1 MRLTLQ
7 IHFDFEWHHA
17 ATLELTDTA
26 AGIFGASIVDYD
38 LDYFVNVASSEF
50 AAGKTI
56 RDYRAL
62 SVRHPIDLE
71 NRYSR
76 RWPPFL
82 LDLMPQGHARRK
94 LAEHLGLAEGSRASD
109 LPLLLRSATGGI
121 GNIRIKEAAD
131 AEAERLCVVERQGVT
146 EAEILERSD
155 RFMEV
160 ADRFGMLAS
169 GSSGLQGEW
178 PKVSMTQ
185 SNDGLY
191 YPDSFVTDE
200 EAVRHVIVKLVRSNE
215 PVDRLILE
223 GEALYSR
230 IAQEIGL
237 NIYEPSTYAEGVLII
252 PRFDR
257 EKTQGGGTVRL
268 GQESLVSAIGVA
280 DFGHVGTHETYIDV
294 LRQCSADPFADVVEY
309 LKRDIAN
316 LALGN
321 PDNHGRNSA
330 LSKYQDG
337 TIRLSPLF
345 DFAPMRLAKEGIVR
359 STRWA
364 VMRDGGR
371 DHLPDWE
378 QICVDL
384 MPDPGEQKALAA
396 TLTEFAKLLRR
407 APAIAKDMGAPPDIL
422 ERAMGRCLAI
432 TDSVL
437 AACHVMAKDR

>member
-1 MRLTLQ
+1 MHLTLQ
-7 IHFDFEWHHA
+7 THFNGEWHHV
-17 ATLELTDTA
+17 ATLEIRDDA
-26 AGIFGASIVDYD
+26 AGFQGASIFDYD
-38 LDYFVNVASSEF
+38 LDYFVTQASAEF
-50 AAGKTI
+50 AAGKMV
-56 RDYRAL
+56 RDHRAL
-62 SVRHPIDLE
+62 SVRYPVDLE

-76 RWPPFL
+76 SWPPFL

-121 GNIRIKEAAD
+121 GNIRIKEAA
-131 AEAERLCVVERQGVT
+131 EAETERLGGIERQGVT

-185 SNDGLY
+185 ANDGHY
-191 YPDSFVTDE
+191 YPDSVVSDD

-215 PVDRLILE
+215 PMDRLILE

-237 NIYEPSTYAEGVLII
+237 NVNEPSTYAEGVLII

-257 EKTQGGGTVRL
+257 KKKEGGGTVRL

-280 DFGHVGTHETYIDV
+280 DFGHVGTHEAYIDV
-294 LRQCSADPFADVVEY
+294 LRQYSADPFSDIVEY

-330 LSKYQDG
+330 LSKHQNG

-364 VMRDGGR
+364 MMRDSGR
-371 DHLPDWE
+371 DHLPDWKR
-378 QICVDL
+378 ICAEL
-384 MPDPGEQKALAA
+384 LPDPDEQKALAA
-396 TLTEFAKLLRR
+396 ALCEFANHMRL
-407 APAIAKDMGAPPDIL
+407 APDMAKDMGASLEIL
-422 ERAMGRCLAI
+422 ERAMGRCIEI

-437 AACHVMAKDR
+437 AACH

>member
-7 IHFDFEWHHA
+7 THFYGQWHHA
-17 ATLELTDTA
+17 ATLELKDDA
-26 AGIFGASIVDYD
+26 AGFQGASIVDYD
-38 LDYFVNVASSEF
+38 LDYFVTIASAEF
-50 AAGKTI
+50 AGGKTV
-56 RDYRAL
+56 RDHRAL
-62 SVRHPIDLE
+62 SVRYPVDLE

-76 RWPPFL
+76 NWPPFL

-94 LAEHLGLAEGSRASD
+94 LAEHLSLAEGSRASD
-109 LPLLLRSATGGI
+109 LPLLLRSAAGGI
-121 GNIRIKEAAD
+121 GNIRIKEAA
-131 AEAERLCVVERQGVT
+131 EAETERLRGVERQGVT

-185 SNDGLY
+185 ANDGLY
-191 YPDSFVTDE
+191 YPDSFVTDD

-237 NIYEPSTYAEGVLII
+237 NVDEPSTYAESVLII

-257 EKTQGGGTVRL
+257 KKKEGGGTVRL

-280 DFGHVGTHETYIDV
+280 DFGHVGSHEAYIDV
-294 LRQCSADPFADVVEY
+294 LRQYSANPFADIVEY

-330 LSKYQDG
+330 LSKHQDG

-364 VMRDGGR
+364 MMRDVGR
-371 DHLPDWE
+371 DHLPDWKRICAELILDPDE
-378 QICVDL
+378 QN
-384 MPDPGEQKALAA
+384 ALAA
-396 TLTEFAKLLRR
+396 DLSVFSEYLRQT
-407 APAIAKDMGAPPDIL
+407 PAMAKDMGGSPEIL
-422 ERAMGRCLAI
+422 ERAMGRCIEIAE
-432 TDSVL
+432 SVL
-437 AACHVMAKDR
+437 AACQ

>member
-7 IHFDFEWHHA
+7 THFYGQWHHS
-17 ATLELTDTA
+17 ATLELKDDA
-26 AGIFGASIVDYD
+26 AGYQGASIVDYD
-38 LDYFVNVASSEF
+38 LDYFVTVASAEF
-50 AAGKTI
+50 AGGKTV
-56 RDYRAL
+56 RDHRAL
-62 SVRHPIDLE
+62 SVRYPVDLE

-76 RWPPFL
+76 SWPPFL

-94 LAEHLGLAEGSRASD
+94 LAEHLSLAESLRASD

-121 GNIRIKEAAD
+121 GNIRIKEAA
-131 AEAERLCVVERQGVT
+131 EAETERLRGVERQGVT

-185 SNDGLY
+185 ANDGLY
-191 YPDSFVTDE
+191 YPDSFVTDD

-237 NIYEPSTYAEGVLII
+237 NVDEPSTYAESVLII

-257 EKTQGGGTVRL
+257 KKKEGGGTVRL
-268 GQESLVSAIGVA
+268 GQESLVSAIGIA
-280 DFGHVGTHETYIDV
+280 DFGHVGSHEAYIDV
-294 LRQCSADPFADVVEY
+294 LRQYSATPFADIVEY

-330 LSKYQDG
+330 LSKHQDG

-364 VMRDGGR
+364 MMRDGGR
-371 DHLPDWE
+371 DHLPDWKR
-378 QICVDL
+378 ICAEL
-384 MPDPGEQKALAA
+384 IPDPDEQNALAA
-396 TLTEFAKLLRR
+396 ELSVFAEYLRQT
-407 APAIAKDMGAPPDIL
+407 PAMAKDMGGSPEIL
-422 ERAMGRCLAI
+422 ERAMGRCIEIAE
-432 TDSVL
+432 SVL
-437 AACHVMAKDR
+437 AACQ

>member
-7 IHFDFEWHHA
+7 IHFNGEWHHA
-17 ATLELTDTA
+17 ATLELKDDA
-26 AGIFGASIVDYD
+26 AGFQGASVVDYD
-38 LDYFVNVASSEF
+38 LDYFVTVASAEF
-50 AAGKTI
+50 AAGKTV
-56 RDYRAL
+56 RDHRAL
-62 SVRHPIDLE
+62 SVRYPVDLE
-71 NRYSR
+71 NRFSR
-76 RWPPFL
+76 SWPPFL
-82 LDLMPQGHARRK
+82 LDLLPQGHARRK
-94 LAEHLGLAEGSRASD
+94 LADHLGLAEGSRAAD
-109 LPLLLRSATGGI
+109 LPLLMRSATGGI
-121 GNIRIKEAAD
+121 GSIRIKEAA
-131 AEAERLCVVERQGVT
+131 EAETERLRGVERQGVT

-185 SNDGLY
+185 ANDGLY
-191 YPDSFVTDE
+191 YPDSFVTDD

-237 NIYEPSTYAEGVLII
+237 NVSEPSTYAEGVLII

-257 EKTQGGGTVRL
+257 KKREGGGTVRL

-280 DFGHVGTHETYIDV
+280 DFGHVGTHEAYIDV
-294 LRQCSADPFADVVEY
+294 LRQYSANPFSDIAEY

-330 LSKYQDG
+330 LSKHQDG

-364 VMRDGGR
+364 MMRDGGR
-371 DHLPDWE
+371 DHLPDWTS
-378 QICVDL
+378 ICAEL
-384 MPDPGEQKALAA
+384 MPGPVEQKALAA
-396 TLTEFAKLLRR
+396 ALCEFAERLQQ
-407 APAIAKDMGAPPDIL
+407 APDKAKDMGAPPEIL
-422 ERAMGRCLAI
+422 ERAMGRCTEIA
-432 TDSVL
+432 DSVL
-437 AACHVMAKDR
+437 AARS

>member
-7 IHFDFEWHHA
+7 THFDGEWHQA
-17 ATLELTDTA
+17 ATLELKDDA
-26 AGIFGASIVDYD
+26 AGFQGVSIVDYD
-38 LDYFVNVASSEF
+38 LDYFVAVASPEF
-50 AAGKTI
+50 AAGKTV
-56 RDYRAL
+56 RDHRAL
-62 SVRHPIDLE
+62 SVRYPVDLE

-76 RWPPFL
+76 SWPPFL

-94 LAEHLGLAEGSRASD
+94 LAEHLHLVEGSRASD
-109 LPLLLRSATGGI
+109 LPLLFRSATGGI
-121 GNIRIKEAAD
+121 GNIRIKEAA
-131 AEAERLCVVERQGVT
+131 EAEIERLRSVERQGVT

-185 SNDGLY
+185 ANDGLY
-191 YPDSFVTDE
+191 YPDSFVTDD

-230 IAQEIGL
+230 IAEGIGL
-237 NIYEPSTYAEGVLII
+237 NVSEPSIYAEGVLII

-257 EKTQGGGTVRL
+257 KKKEGGGTIRL
-268 GQESLVSAIGVA
+268 GQESLVSAVGVA
-280 DFGHVGTHETYIDV
+280 DFGYVGTHEAYVDV
-294 LRQCSADPFADVVEY
+294 LRQYSADSFSDILEY

-316 LALGN
+316 LAFGN

-330 LSKYQDG
+330 LSKLQDG

-345 DFAPMRLAKEGIVR
+345 DFAPMRLAKEGVVR

-364 VMRDGGR
+364 TMRDEGR
-371 DHLPDWE
+371 DHFPDWRR
-378 QICVDL
+378 ICEEL
-384 MPDPGEQKALAA
+384 MPDPLLQKALAA
-396 TLTEFAKLLRR
+396 MLSEFAERLFE
-407 APAIAKDMGAPPDIL
+407 APAMAKGMGAPPDIL
-422 ERAMGRCLAI
+422 ERAMGRCIEIA
-432 TDSVL
+432 DCVL
-437 AACHVMAKDR
+437 DVCG

>member
-1 MRLTLQ
+1 MRLMLQ
-7 IHFDFEWHHA
+7 THFYGQWHHA
-17 ATLELTDTA
+17 ATLELKDDA
-26 AGIFGASIVDYD
+26 AGYQGASIVDYD
-38 LDYFVNVASSEF
+38 LDYFVTVASAEF
-50 AAGKTI
+50 AGGKTV
-56 RDYRAL
+56 RDHRAL
-62 SVRHPIDLE
+62 SVRYPVDLE

-76 RWPPFL
+76 SWPPFL

-94 LAEHLGLAEGSRASD
+94 LAEHLSLAEGSRASD

-121 GNIRIKEAAD
+121 GNIRIKEAA
-131 AEAERLCVVERQGVT
+131 EAETERLRGVERQGVT

-185 SNDGLY
+185 ANDGLY
-191 YPDSFVTDE
+191 YPDSFVTDD

-237 NIYEPSTYAEGVLII
+237 NVDEPSTYAESVLII

-257 EKTQGGGTVRL
+257 KKKEGGGTVRL

-280 DFGHVGTHETYIDV
+280 DFGHVGSHEAYIDV
-294 LRQCSADPFADVVEY
+294 LREYSANPFADIVEY

-330 LSKYQDG
+330 LSKHQDG

-364 VMRDGGR
+364 MMRDGGR
-371 DHLPDWE
+371 DHLPDWKR
-378 QICVDL
+378 ICAEL
-384 MPDPGEQKALAA
+384 IPDPDEQNALAA
-396 TLTEFAKLLRR
+396 ELSVFAEYLRQT
-407 APAIAKDMGAPPDIL
+407 PAMAKDMGGSPEIL
-422 ERAMGRCLAI
+422 ERAMGRCIEIAE
-432 TDSVL
+432 SVL
-437 AACHVMAKDR
+437 AACH

>member
-7 IHFDFEWHHA
+7 THFNDSWHNA
-17 ATLELTDTA
+17 ATLKLKD
-26 AGIFGASIVDYD
+26 GAIGFQCDSILDYE
-38 LDYFVNVASSEF
+38 LDYFMSVAATEF
-50 AAGKTI
+50 AAGKAVC
-56 RDYRAL
+56 DHRAL
-62 SVRHPIDLE
+62 SVLYPIDLE
-71 NRYSR
+71 NRYSPS
-76 RWPPFL
+76 WPPFL

-94 LAEHLGLAEGSRASD
+94 LADYLGLAEGSRGSD

-121 GNIRIKEAAD
+121 GNVRIKEAA
-131 AEAERLCVVERQGVT
+131 EAEMERLRGVERQGVT
-146 EAEILERSD
+146 EVEILKRSD

-185 SNDGLY
+185 ANDGLY

-200 EAVRHVIVKLVRSNE
+200 EAVRYVIVKLVRSNE

-230 IAQEIGL
+230 VAREIGL
-237 NIYEPSTYAEGVLII
+237 NVSKPSTYAEGVLII

-257 EKTQGGGTVRL
+257 EKNGVERTVRL

-280 DFGHVGTHETYIDV
+280 DFGHLGTHEAYIDV
-294 LRQCSADPFADVVEY
+294 LRQYSTDPFADIVEY
-309 LKRDIAN
+309 MKREIAN

-330 LSKYQDG
+330 LSKHQDG

-359 STRWA
+359 STRWEM
-364 VMRDGGR
+364 MRDRGR
-371 DHLPDWE
+371 DHLPDWKLVYTE
-378 QICVDL
+378 L
-384 MPDPGEQKALAA
+384 MPDPAEQKALAA
-396 TLTEFAKLLRR
+396 ALCEFAENLVQV
-407 APAIAKDMGAPPDIL
+407 PAMTKEMGASPDIL
-422 ERAMGRCLAI
+422 DWAMGRCIAI
-432 TDSVL
+432 ADSVL
-437 AACHVMAKDR
+437 ETCQ

>member
-7 IHFDFEWHHA
+7 THFDGEWHHA
-17 ATLELTDTA
+17 ATLELKDDS
-26 AGIFGASIVDYD
+26 AGFQGASIVDYD
-38 LDYFVNVASSEF
+38 LDYFVTVASTEF
-50 AAGKTI
+50 TAGKTV
-56 RDYRAL
+56 RDHRAL
-62 SVRHPIDLE
+62 SVRDPVDLE
-71 NRYSR
+71 NRQNRS
-76 RWPPFL
+76 WPPFL

-131 AEAERLCVVERQGVT
+131 AEAERLRGVKRQGVT

-185 SNDGLY
+185 ANDGLY
-191 YPDSFVTDE
+191 YPDSFVSDD

-237 NIYEPSTYAEGVLII
+237 NVSELSIYAEGVLII

-257 EKTQGGGTVRL
+257 KKREGGGTVRL

-280 DFGHVGTHETYIDV
+280 DFGHVGTHEAYIDV
-294 LRQCSADPFADVVEY
+294 LRRYSADPFADIVEY

-330 LSKYQDG
+330 LSKHQDG
-337 TIRLSPLF
+337 ATRLSPLF

-364 VMRDGGR
+364 MMHDGGR
-371 DHLPDWE
+371 DHLPDWKH
-378 QICVDL
+378 ICGEL
-384 MPDPGEQKALAA
+384 MPDPVEQEALAA
-396 TLTEFAKLLRR
+396 RLVMFAEHLRQT
-407 APAIAKDMGAPPDIL
+407 PGMAKDMSAHPEIL
-422 ERAMGRCLAI
+422 DRAMGRCIEIA
-432 TDSVL
+432 DSVL
-437 AACHVMAKDR
+437 AAFQ

>member
-1 MRLTLQ
+1 MRLNIE
-7 IHFDFEWHHA
+7 IHFDREWHHA
-17 ATLELTDTA
+17 ATLEIEDES
-26 AGIFGASIVDYD
+26 AGFQGASIVDYD
-38 LDYFVNVASSEF
+38 LSYFVTVASAEF
-50 AAGKTI
+50 AAGETI
-56 RDYRAL
+56 RDHRAL
-62 SVRHPIDLE
+62 SVRYPVDLE

-76 RWPPFL
+76 NWPPFL

-94 LAEHLGLAEGSRASD
+94 LAEHLGVAEAARASD

-121 GNIRIKEAAD
+121 GNIRIKEAA
-131 AEAERLCVVERQGVT
+131 EAETERLHGVQRQGVT
-146 EAEILERSD
+146 EAEILDRSD

-178 PKVSMTQ
+178 PKVAMTQ
-185 SNDGLY
+185 ANDGLY
-191 YPDSFVTDE
+191 YPDSFVTDD

-215 PVDRLILE
+215 LVDRVILE
-223 GEALYSR
+223 GEALYSQ

-237 NIYEPSTYAEGVLII
+237 NVSEPSIYAEGVLII

-257 EKTQGGGTVRL
+257 KKREGGGTIRL

-280 DFGHVGTHETYIDV
+280 DFGHVGTHEAYIEV
-294 LRQCSADPFADVVEY
+294 LRQYSASPFADIVEY

-330 LSKYQDG
+330 LSKHQDG
-337 TIRLSPLF
+337 TVRLSPLV

-364 VMRDGGR
+364 MMRDEGR
-371 DHLPDWE
+371 DHLPDWRR
-378 QICVDL
+378 ICAEL
-384 MPDPGEQKALAA
+384 MPDPAVGNALPAELSAFAEGLRQTPALARD
-396 TLTEFAKLLRR
+396 L
-407 APAIAKDMGAPPDIL
+407 GAPLEIS
-422 ERAMGRCLAI
+422 ERAMGRCMEIA
-432 TDSVL
+432 DSVL
-437 AACHVMAKDR
+437 AACR